1 MKDSESNLSGEDVRE
16 GLTAIVSVKI
26 PNPEF
31 EGQTKEK
38 LGSQE
43 AMGAVQDAVRD
54 KLQEWLEFNPKIA
67 KSILEKLF
75 KLNAQERLQEEQGNL
90 QEENLFLKILPFLVN
105 WPIVLTASLKN
116 AKYS

>member
-1 MKDSESNLSGEDVRE
+1 M
-16 GLTAIVSVKI
+16 TAIVSVKI

-67 KSILEKLF
+67 KTILEKHF
-75 KLNAQERLQEEQGNL
+75 KHKEPEKQQGKQEN
-90 QEENLFLKILPFLVN
+90 
-105 WPIVLTASLKN
+105 
-116 AKYS
+116 